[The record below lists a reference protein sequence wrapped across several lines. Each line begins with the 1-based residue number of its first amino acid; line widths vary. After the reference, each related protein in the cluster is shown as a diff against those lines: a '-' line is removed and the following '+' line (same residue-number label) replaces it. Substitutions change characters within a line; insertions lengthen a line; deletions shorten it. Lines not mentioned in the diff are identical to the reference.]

1 MKVVYPKHIQKW
13 MLAGMSF
20 QIWPINLSIVQLFI
34 VGVGVASAMGI
45 FNSFSKSW
53 AKAIGVLVAILV
65 LLIFVFIAFFK
76 MSELSLIPFIMK
88 LIRNNFF
95 DTKRKFQ
102 VNYEKQDPVKLAVKK
117 SKSRDQEQTVFEQ
130 KENWI
135 NKEMIDTMNKGGL
148 L

>member
-1 MKVVYPKHIQKW
+1 
-13 MLAGMSF
+13 
-20 QIWPINLSIVQLFI
+20 
-34 VGVGVASAMGI
+34 
-45 FNSFSKSW
+45 
-53 AKAIGVLVAILV
+53 
-65 LLIFVFIAFFK
+65 